1 MLLFS
6 FVGAVVMYLL
16 IDVPIFV
23 ETIGLLALLTEA
35 MLGLPQFVRNFC
47 HKSTEGMRYLNI

>member
-1 MLLFS
+1 
-6 FVGAVVMYLL
+6 MYLL

-47 HKSTEGMRYLNI
+47 HKSTEGMRYLNKTIFLV